1 MSSSLRCAWSP
12 PNYRFLTAR
21 VETSGLLSEEILWRK
36 RSVVHFKRHKYII
49 SNLFYKQTHCM
60 RAGIDTKG
68 RQINKLHDRI
78 DTKVR
83 QTDLDQQARHLLEIF
98 VRTLKPL

>member
-1 MSSSLRCAWSP
+1 
-12 PNYRFLTAR
+12 
-21 VETSGLLSEEILWRK
+21 
-36 RSVVHFKRHKYII
+36 
-49 SNLFYKQTHCM
+49 M

-98 VRTLKPL
+98 VRTLKPLWKLKRLLAIWAVLRTTVIVGKACKEVKMEKIVYNNTG